1 MSGEWGKPSIDK
13 LRVPVTLKIPTE
25 GGWIIKTVQ
34 AIQVGDLA
42 VHESLNKDKFNLG
55 YNLADDKIYKWQVT
69 HVPTLTMFDKA
80 IPEGDWTQEQLL
92 KWCWKV
98 QDTERI
104 YFKELA
110 RFNNQNYQQINPE
123 LLEKTCNYCLSIGV
137 E

>member
-1 MSGEWGKPSIDK
+1 MSGELWGN
-13 LRVPVTLKIPTE
+13 VQPVTLQIPTE

-42 VHESLNKDKFNLG
+42 VHEPIGLDN
-55 YNLADDKIYKWQVT
+55 YKWQVT

-80 IPEGDWTQEQLL
+80 VPEGDWTQEQLL

-98 QDTERI
+98 QENTDLWQAI
-104 YFKELA
+104 CSYD
-110 RFNNQNYQQINPE
+110 NSNYKTVPE
-123 LLEKTCNYCLSIGV
+123 SLLEGLKQHCLSIAV